1 MIEEFF
7 LVFKWRS
14 TLGKT
19 RVHKIKLF
27 LETLRSSF
35 FWLHLCHWWKTWIPT
50 VMIILEYCIY
60 AYAAEKRLPVSTK
73 VLLKKKKK
81 KAFVIT
87 VRKNNICHVIES
99 LVGFKAKIKLSLTS
113 HRTLPFFQHG
123 QLIRLMCLPAHAH
136 TGKKDNRQENKWN

>member
-27 LETLRSSF
+27 LETLGSSF

-50 VMIILEYCIY
+50 VMIILAYCIY
-60 AYAAEKRLPVSTK
+60 AQMQQKSVCRCLQRFY
-73 VLLKKKKK
+73 KKK

-87 VRKNNICHVIES
+87 VRKNNICHVIKS

-113 HRTLPFFQHG
+113 YRTLPFFQHG
-123 QLIRLMCLPAHAH
+123 QLIRLMCLLAHAY

>member
-7 LVFKWRS
+7 LVFKLRS

-35 FWLHLCHWWKTWIPT
+35 LWSHLCHWWKTWIPT
-50 VMIILEYCIY
+50 VMIILAYCIY
-60 AYAAEKRLPVSTK
+60 VYATEKRLPVSPK
-73 VLLKKKKK
+73 VLLKK

-113 HRTLPFFQHG
+113 NRTLPFFQHG
-123 QLIRLMCLPAHAH
+123 QLIRLMCLLAHAY

>member
-27 LETLRSSF
+27 LETLGSSF

-50 VMIILEYCIY
+50 VMIILAYCIY
-60 AYAAEKRLPVSTK
+60 VYATEKRLPVSPK

-81 KAFVIT
+81 AYVIT

-113 HRTLPFFQHG
+113 YRTLPFFQHG
-123 QLIRLMCLPAHAH
+123 QLIRLMCLLAHAY